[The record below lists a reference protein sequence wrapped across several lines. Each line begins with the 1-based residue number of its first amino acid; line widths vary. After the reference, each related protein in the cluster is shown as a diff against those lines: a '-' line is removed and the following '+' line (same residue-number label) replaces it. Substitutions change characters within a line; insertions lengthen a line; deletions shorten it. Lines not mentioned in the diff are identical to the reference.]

1 VTDVAGLM
9 SGEARKVVTVL
20 FSDVAGSTVLGQEL
34 DPESLRR
41 LLLRY
46 FQEMR
51 AIVQRHGGITEKF
64 IGDAVMAVFGVPKL
78 HEDDAL
84 RAVRCAVEMREGLQ
98 RLNDEF
104 EQLWGVRILVRIG
117 VSTGEVIAGDPSRGE
132 SFVMGE
138 AVNLAARLEQA
149 AEPGQILIADSTY
162 RLVQNAATVERLPP
176 LPVKGMQGPVLAW
189 SLLQVELLAP
199 GWTRRLDSPLVG
211 RDRELKVLEEAF
223 RRSVTSRSGELVTVL
238 GPPGVGKSRLTLEFL
253 NRLGSGPQ
261 VVSGRCLSY
270 GDGIT
275 FWPMV
280 EVLRGAAGVSDAD
293 SEEAARSKM
302 LRLLGSCEDAGLI
315 GERLAALLGVS
326 DVTPAIQETFWAV
339 RRFFEELA
347 IRHPL
352 VVVFDD
358 LHWGEPTFLDLLE
371 YLADWIG
378 GIPMLIVCLSRGDL
392 LETRGAWM
400 AGKAKASS
408 VVLQPLSRPETSRLI
423 GNLLGSPQ
431 PPDEALTQLAQVA
444 EGNPLFVEETLRML
458 VDDGQLVRVG
468 DDGGWT
474 LTGDLS
480 TLTIPPT
487 IHALLSAR
495 LDRLDQEERAV
506 IERAAIVGRQF
517 WSGAVAELSPGEL
530 HARVGGCLQSLARKE
545 LIRSDR
551 SDLSAD
557 DAFQFTHILIRDA
570 AYRGIPKADRAHLH
584 ERFADW
590 IPEQTRHRAGEF
602 EEITGFHLEQAYR
615 IQTELRPPN
624 EQTEALGRRAARP
637 LASAGQRAFARGDMP
652 AAVKLLSRAA
662 GLLPAGDPLVPRVLP
677 DLALALLET
686 GDLERLKVVVDRASR
701 MAAASADPAF
711 KAQASVLGLWMRVY
725 TDPEGWAEEA
735 FAEANRAIAIFQ
747 EQADERG
754 LSRGWS
760 LLGLVHL
767 FGCQFAASE
776 AAWEAAAAYAHSV
789 GSQRDELEY
798 LSWVPLCI
806 WGGPT
811 PVADGIQRC
820 QEVLERAA
828 GDRKAMSTA
837 LFVQGKLE
845 AMRGRVEEARALV
858 TRARGI
864 LQEVALTVWLAG
876 PLTQMAGWVEVLA
889 GDPAR
894 AERDLQ
900 WGARTLRDIGELSWL
915 STVAGILAE
924 AVYAQGRYDEVESYL
939 RMCEETAGSE
949 DAYSQSL
956 LRSVRGKL
964 LARQG
969 EATAAERLARQAVA
983 VVEPTDFLFMR
994 CFALLSLGETLQL
1007 VGRPQEARAVLRQAI
1022 DLCDRKGFSVGAT
1035 RAQQVLRTT

>member
-1 VTDVAGLM
+1 MANVAEIV

-20 FSDVAGSTVLGQEL
+20 FSDVAGSTVLGQQL

-51 AIVQRHGGITEKF
+51 AIVQRHGGTTEKF

-84 RAVRCAVEMREGLQ
+84 RAVRSAVEMREGLN

-104 EQLWGVRILVRIG
+104 ERMWGVRILVRIG
-117 VSTGEVIAGDPSRGE
+117 VSTGEVIAGDPARGE
-132 SFVMGE
+132 AFVVGE

-149 AEPGQILIADSTY
+149 AEPGQILIGDTTY
-162 RLVQNAATVERLPP
+162 RLVENAVRVDPLPP
-176 LPVKGMQGPVLAW
+176 LSVKGMHEPVLVW
-189 SLLQVELLAP
+189 SLLQVEQHAA
-199 GWTRRLDSPLVG
+199 GWTRRFGSPLVD
-211 RDRELKVLEEAF
+211 RDRELGVLEEAF
-223 RRSVTSRSGELVTVL
+223 QRSVTRRSGELVTVL
-238 GPPGVGKSRLTLEFL
+238 GPPGVGKSRLTNEFL
-253 NRLGSGPQ
+253 SRLGSGPQ
-261 VVSGRCLSY
+261 IVSGRCLSY

-280 EVLRGAAGVSDAD
+280 EVLREAAGVSDAD
-293 SEEAARSKM
+293 SVEAARSKT
-302 LRLLGSCEDAGLI
+302 LRLLEPGADAQLI

-339 RRFFEELA
+339 RRFLEELA
-347 IRHPL
+347 VRRPL

-358 LHWGEPTFLDLLE
+358 VHWGEPTFLDLLE

-378 GIPMLIVCLSRGDL
+378 DIQMMLVCLSRGDL
-392 LETRGAWM
+392 LETREAWM
-400 AGKAKASS
+400 AAKPKASS
-408 VVLQPLSRPETSRLI
+408 VTLNPLSRPETNGLI
-423 GNLLGSPQ
+423 RNLLGSAQ
-431 PPDEALTQLAQVA
+431 PADEALRQLAEIA

-458 VDDGQLVRVG
+458 VDDGQLAC
-468 DDGGWT
+468 DDGRPAIIGE
-474 LTGDLS
+474 LS
-480 TLTIPPT
+480 ALTIPPT

-506 IERAAIVGRQF
+506 VERAAIVGRQF
-517 WSGAVAELSPGEL
+517 WSGAIRKLSPDEL
-530 HARVGGCLQSLARKE
+530 HPRVDGCLQSLTRKE
-545 LIRSDR
+545 LVRPNR
-551 SDLSAD
+551 SDLSED

-570 AYRGIPKADRAHLH
+570 AYRGITKANRAHLH

-590 IPEQTRHRAGEF
+590 IPELTRNRAGEF
-602 EEITGFHLEQAYR
+602 EEITGYHLEQAYR
-615 IQTELRPPN
+615 IRTELGPPN

-637 LASAGQRAFARGDMP
+637 LASAGLRAFARGDMP

-662 GLLPAGDPLVPRVLP
+662 ALLPVRDPLLPQVLP

-686 GDLERLKVVVDRASR
+686 GDLEQLRTVVARTSHA
-701 MAAASADPAF
+701 AAASADPNFEAR
-711 KAQASVLGLWMRVY
+711 ASLLRLWMRVY

-735 FAEANRAIAIFQ
+735 FEEANQAIAAFH
-747 EQADERG
+747 EQADQRG

-767 FGCQFAASE
+767 FACQFATSQD
-776 AAWEAAAAYAHSV
+776 AWEKASAYAHAV
-789 GSQRDELEY
+789 GNERDELEY

-806 WGGPT
+806 WGGPA

-837 LFVQGKLE
+837 LFIQGKLE
-845 AMRGRVEEARALV
+845 AMRGRVEEARALLA
-858 TRARGI
+858 RARDL

-876 PLTQMAGWVEVLA
+876 PLTQMAGWIEVLA
-889 GDPAR
+889 GDPAK
-894 AERDLQ
+894 AESDLK
-900 WGARTLRDIGELSWL
+900 WGAQRLRGIGELSWL
-915 STVAGILAE
+915 STVAGILSE
-924 AVYAQGRYDEVESYL
+924 AVYAQGRYDEVDTYL
-939 RMCEETAGSE
+939 RMCEATAGSE
-949 DAYSQSL
+949 DAYSQCL
-956 LRSVRGKL
+956 LRSVQAKL

-969 EATAAERLARQAVA
+969 EAAAAEELGRQAVA
-983 VVEPTDFLFMR
+983 VVEPTDFIFMR

-1007 VGRPQEARAVLRQAI
+1007 VGRQQEARAVLQHAV
-1022 DLCDRKGFSVGAT
+1022 DLCERKGFTVGAGRG
-1035 RAQQVLRTT
+1035 RALLILA